1 MTSDHTEYLVDDVCT
16 TNTHE
21 KHNDSYCNEEAEEC
35 CQSLWKEAFACTS
48 LWREA
53 PRQTLANQAC
63 LREYGCFTPPQPL
76 MKWGARLNHN
86 TYAMQL
92 LCGSLCRGVNPPQS
106 WDGKHYKQWCSND
119 HIRSI
124 LSHFMIK
131 EWAILMNKMYLI
143 HL

>member
-1 MTSDHTEYLVDDVCT
+1 MMYAQQTLMKSIMIATVMRKLKSAVSHFER
-16 TNTHE
+16 
-21 KHNDSYCNEEAEEC
+21 KH
-35 CQSLWKEAFACTS
+35 LPCTS

-53 PRQTLANQAC
+53 PRQTLTNQAC